1 MRACGKLLG
10 VTAMHSLLEAFDL
23 RPGRVLSLAGGGGKT
38 SLMYALAR
46 AVLGCGQRA
55 LTTTTTRIFPP
66 GPGDSPALL
75 VLEEHPD
82 GRRAIALLLA
92 EYGHVTVA
100 QRRTPDGKLA
110 GIPCA
115 LVDELAAS
123 GLAEVIIVEAD
134 GSAGRPLKAARDGE
148 PVFAPSS
155 TDCVLV
161 MGADA
166 LGSPLEETHVFRS
179 ALASE
184 ITGLAPGAPVTL
196 EAAVALLIGPR
207 GLGRGAPPASRL
219 VVFLNKVEGPAQEP
233 DVHALASMLLAQSE
247 SPLCRVVMGSLRQAE
262 QGFTVFERP

>member
-1 MRACGKLLG
+1 M
-10 VTAMHSLLEAFDL
+10 
-23 RPGRVLSLAGGGGKT
+23 
-38 SLMYALAR
+38 
-46 AVLGCGQRA
+46 
-55 LTTTTTRIFPP
+55 
-66 GPGDSPALL
+66 
-75 VLEEHPD
+75 
-82 GRRAIALLLA
+82 
-92 EYGHVTVA
+92 TVA

-166 LGSPLEETHVFRS
+166 LGLPLEETHVFRS

-184 ITGLAPGAPVTL
+184 ITGLAMGAPVTL

-207 GLGRGAPPASRL
+207 GLARGAPPASRL

-233 DVHALASMLLAQSE
+233 DIHALASMLLAQSE
-247 SPLCRVVMGSLRQAE
+247 SRLCRVVMGSLRKAE
-262 QGFTVFERP
+262 QGFTVFERS